1 MMLKKWLV
9 LFLSTL
15 FMLAACH
22 SPVFNQTNGNIADVK
37 IKAAKE
43 RVKSDNQAKAQPP
56 LLVKPGL
63 YVDTTP
69 VNISKRPSWLQNHI
83 VIRGDQLPFSYY
95 SRLISNGA
103 GNNVLT
109 KFQTGLDATSNVSFN
124 YSGTIKGALDMMASK
139 SGYVYSIN
147 GDSIY
152 WQAFITR
159 TFDIA
164 FMPGDS
170 DYLVGKKSG
179 GGGADTSSQGS
190 QAQVSNYTTSDSSES
205 EYSNLSGKISIWKDL
220 KDTITQMLSPD
231 GKVMVSQSS
240 TSVTVRDRPSNV
252 NLIGQYIANLNTSLS
267 KQVLVKVQVLE
278 VSLENGFN
286 YGIDWS
292 IVTNAFHNSPFQLNA
307 DYGTPIA
314 IQKLGGGDLIP
325 SLGTVASVPEG
336 KNPIP
341 SYTILLKALNQ
352 QGKTSVVSEPRVLCL
367 NNQVGVVRITKNE
380 GYVASIQNT
389 AQPGVAQSNS
399 NTVTSQVTPGMVIT
413 GLTLYILPKI
423 MQNKIYL
430 SVNADLSTNDTFKT
444 FGPTNAQIQLPNIT
458 EKHFNQRSMIRSG
471 DTLIL
476 SGFKQVKNATGATQF
491 LTSQALGG
499 TAALQT
505 NTETVVLITP
515 ILLNGSA

>member
-1 MMLKKWLV
+1 
-9 LFLSTL
+9 
-15 FMLAACH
+15 
-22 SPVFNQTNGNIADVK
+22 
-37 IKAAKE
+37 
-43 RVKSDNQAKAQPP
+43 
-56 LLVKPGL
+56 
-63 YVDTTP
+63 
-69 VNISKRPSWLQNHI
+69 
-83 VIRGDQLPFSYY
+83 
-95 SRLISNGA
+95 
-103 GNNVLT
+103 
-109 KFQTGLDATSNVSFN
+109 
-124 YSGTIKGALDMMASK
+124 
-139 SGYVYSIN
+139 
-147 GDSIY
+147 
-152 WQAFITR
+152 
-159 TFDIA
+159 
-164 FMPGDS
+164 
-170 DYLVGKKSG
+170 
-179 GGGADTSSQGS
+179 
-190 QAQVSNYTTSDSSES
+190 
-205 EYSNLSGKISIWKDL
+205 
-220 KDTITQMLSPD
+220 
-231 GKVMVSQSS
+231 MVSQSS

-252 NLIGQYIANLNTSLS
+252 NLIGQYVANLNASLS

-292 IVTNAFHNSPFQLNA
+292 IVANGFHNSPFQLNA

-325 SLGTVASVPEG
+325 SVGTVG
-336 KNPIP
+336 NGLIP

-399 NTVTSQVTPGMVIT
+399 NTVTSQVTPGMLIT

-423 MQNKIYL
+423 MGERIYL
-430 SVNADLSTNDTFKT
+430 SVNADLSTNDRFGQ
-444 FGPTNAQIQLPNIT
+444 FGPTNAQIQLPNVT
-458 EKHFNQRSMIRSG
+458 SKHFNQRSMIRSG

-476 SGFKQVKNATGATQF
+476 SGFKQVKNATGASQF
-491 LTSQALGG
+491 FTSQALGG